1 MDLKLLDRVA
11 IVTGASKGIGLAVT
25 RSLLEEGAKVV
36 AVSRRM
42 TPELKDLEGV
52 GLLHVPADLM
62 DPDAP
67 ARIVDR
73 AIGHFGAL
81 DILVNNAGGP
91 PPGITMPRTG
101 FFAGD
106 DAEWQAIF
114 EFNLFSI
121 VRLTRAAIPRMIER
135 GGGSIVNVSTG
146 MARQPSSAN
155 IEYGAAKAGLS
166 NLTKALSEE
175 FGPQGIRVNTVS
187 PGAVR
192 TAWWTEKGGAAD
204 VIAAMAGADRD
215 TVMETMAPQ
224 MMGQVTG
231 RLIDP
236 QEVADVILLLASPRS
251 ASTIGADF
259 AVDAGFH
266 KSF

>member
-42 TPELKDLEGV
+42 TPELKDLQGV

-73 AIGHFGAL
+73 AIGHFDAL

-101 FFAGD
+101 FFDGD

-114 EFNLFSI
+114 EFNLFST
-121 VRLTRAAIPRMIER
+121 VRMIRASIPRMIER

-146 MARQPSSAN
+146 MARQPASAN

-166 NLTKALSEE
+166 ISPRHCRRSSDPRG
-175 FGPQGIRVNTVS
+175 FGPIRF
-187 PGAVR
+187 PRVR
-192 TAWWTEKGGAAD
+192 CGPRGGPRR
-204 VIAAMAGADRD
+204 GSCGRHRRD
-215 TVMETMAPQ
+215 NRRRP
-224 MMGQVTG
+224 
-231 RLIDP
+231 
-236 QEVADVILLLASPRS
+236 
-251 ASTIGADF
+251 
-259 AVDAGFH
+259 
-266 KSF
+266 